1 MNLKELEKY
10 NEIVIQMHDN
20 PDADAV
26 GSGFALYTYFK
37 EMGKRVRLV
46 YGGQYKIQKSNMVL
60 MIKELNI
67 PVEYVD
73 EIEESEL
80 LLTVDCQYKE
90 GNVYRLPAKN
100 VAMIDHHNTGR
111 ESDDMCEIR
120 SNIVSCATICY
131 DMLKSEGY
139 DINKNR
145 DVATALYYGMYMD
158 SNEMSE
164 LRHPLERDML
174 DCLKYDKKLI
184 KKLMYSNFSIQE
196 METAGIALIR
206 FSYDENKRLSIIHS
220 KPCDPNILG
229 LIGDFVLKVDNID
242 VSIIYNERPDCYK
255 LSLRSCIPEIG
266 VNDMAA
272 FLTEGI
278 GNGGG
283 HYDKAGGFVSKKKFA
298 EKYGDISIE
307 NYFFSR
313 VNEYYETFDV
323 IYAKDGLN
331 DKTGFEMYEKKP
343 FTYGYVKTKDLPAN
357 RKEFRVRT
365 LEGDVMVDCLEDTY
379 IMIGYYGEVY
389 PIKRETFE
397 RKYVPSDVVYT
408 RKLEYEPSVYD
419 DERNQVIS
427 IVTYAKECQCIPG
440 SVIYA
445 KKLSKATKV
454 FTKWDYE
461 KYMYGEKGDYICYS
475 KEDENDI
482 YIIKEEVFKETYDRK
497 VI

>member
-1 MNLKELEKY
+1 MKLKDLEKY

-37 EMGKRVRLV
+37 EMGKNVRLV

-60 MIKELNI
+60 MINELNI

-73 EIEESEL
+73 EIDEPEL

-90 GNVYRLPAKN
+90 GNVYRLSAKN
-100 VAMIDHHNTGR
+100 IAMIDHHNTGR

-139 DINKNR
+139 DVNKNR

-174 DCLKYDKKLI
+174 DCLKYDKKII
-184 KKLMYSNFSIQE
+184 KKLVYSNFSIQE

-313 VNEYYETFDV
+313 VNEYYETFDIV
-323 IYAKDGLN
+323 YAKDGISA
-331 DKTGFEMYEKKP
+331 KEGFNVYEKKP
-343 FTYGYVKTKDLPAN
+343 FTYGYVKTTDLPKGQN
-357 RKEFRVRT
+357 DFRVRT
-365 LEGDVMVDCLEDTY
+365 LEGDVMVDCSEDTY

-389 PIKRETFE
+389 PIKKETFE
-397 RKYVPSDVVYT
+397 RKYVSKDVEYV
-408 RKLEYEPSVYD
+408 KELEYEPSVYD
-419 DERNQVIS
+419 DESNKTIS
-427 IVTYAKECQCIPG
+427 IMPYAKECVCVPG
-440 SVIYA
+440 SRIYA
-445 KKLSKATKV
+445 KKLEKATKV

-475 KEDENDI
+475 EEDENDI
-482 YIIKEEVFKETYDRK
+482 YVIKEEVFNKTYE
-497 VI
+497 

>member
-1 MNLKELEKY
+1 MRGEIIMKLKELEKY
-10 NEIVIQMHDN
+10 NDIVIQMHDN

-37 EMGKRVRLV
+37 EMGKSVRLV

-67 PVEYVD
+67 PVEYV
-73 EIEESEL
+73 ETIEEPEL
-80 LLTVDCQYKE
+80 LITVDCQYME

-139 DINKNR
+139 DVNKNR

-272 FLTEGI
+272 F
-278 GNGGG
+278 
-283 HYDKAGGFVSKKKFA
+283 
-298 EKYGDISIE
+298 
-307 NYFFSR
+307 
-313 VNEYYETFDV
+313 
-323 IYAKDGLN
+323 
-331 DKTGFEMYEKKP
+331 
-343 FTYGYVKTKDLPAN
+343 
-357 RKEFRVRT
+357 
-365 LEGDVMVDCLEDTY
+365 
-379 IMIGYYGEVY
+379 
-389 PIKRETFE
+389 
-397 RKYVPSDVVYT
+397 
-408 RKLEYEPSVYD
+408 
-419 DERNQVIS
+419 
-427 IVTYAKECQCIPG
+427 
-440 SVIYA
+440 
-445 KKLSKATKV
+445 
-454 FTKWDYE
+454 
-461 KYMYGEKGDYICYS
+461 
-475 KEDENDI
+475 
-482 YIIKEEVFKETYDRK
+482 
-497 VI
+497 